1 MKGINSLMRKNFFFL
16 LKMRGTKLKYGI
28 LDIQSDRN
36 VSFRWNEHGRQ
47 KKYGGS
53 DVNVFLIY
61 FFLVIFL
68 RFLFVSFRENVSLR
82 AVSVYISKS
91 EDGQRKKMA
100 EEMVDLQG

>member
-1 MKGINSLMRKNFFFL
+1 M
-16 LKMRGTKLKYGI
+16 
-28 LDIQSDRN
+28 
-36 VSFRWNEHGRQ
+36 
-47 KKYGGS
+47 
-53 DVNVFLIY
+53 NVFLIY

>member
-1 MKGINSLMRKNFFFL
+1 MNMADKKNMEEVTWMFSS
-16 LKMRGTKLKYGI
+16 YI
-28 LDIQSDRN
+28 
-36 VSFRWNEHGRQ
+36 
-47 KKYGGS
+47 
-53 DVNVFLIY
+53 